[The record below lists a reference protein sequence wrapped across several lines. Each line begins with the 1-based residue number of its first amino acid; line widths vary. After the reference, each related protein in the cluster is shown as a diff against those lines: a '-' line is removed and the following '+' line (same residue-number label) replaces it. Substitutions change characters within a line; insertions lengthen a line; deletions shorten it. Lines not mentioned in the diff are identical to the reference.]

1 MKKLIPFILAFLPLV
16 VSCKLEDTYTQTN
29 VHEMVTVKE
38 GVLLNDNG
46 YVLNVKEDA
55 LGTDKWKIEGN
66 RYLALFD
73 ILNRALDIRLKEVV
87 KASIVYPAEYDETE
101 EYPADPLSPE
111 MAGISG
117 GYLNLGFTYY
127 KAKGSHAAHPIR
139 IYDEVKGTVHYL
151 HISHEGNGEDP
162 TRMDEKDLETDSA
175 IFSLPIETGNND
187 RFALVM
193 NIIVTDSAGKKTVE
207 EKTINLY

>member
-1 MKKLIPFILAFLPLV
+1 MKKLIPFLLAILPLV
-16 VSCKLEDTYTQTN
+16 VSCKLEDTFTQTN
-29 VHEMVTVKE
+29 VQEMVTVRE

-46 YVLNVKEDA
+46 YVFNVTEDA
-55 LGTDKWKIEGN
+55 LGVDKWKIEGN

-73 ILNRALDIRLKEVV
+73 ILNRPLDIRLKEVV

-117 GYLNLGFTYY
+117 GYLNLGLGYY
-127 KAKGSHAAHPIR
+127 KAKGSNAAHPIR
-139 IYDEVKGTVHYL
+139 FFEEVKGSQHNL
-151 HISHEGNGEDP
+151 HIFHEGNGEDP
-162 TRMDEKDLETDSA
+162 TRMEESDLETT
-175 IFSLPIETGNND
+175 IVMFSLPLELKSSE
-187 RFALVM
+187 RVSLVM
-193 NIIVTDSAGKKTVE
+193 DVITTDSAGKKTVE

>member
-1 MKKLIPFILAFLPLV
+1 MKKLIPFILAILPLV

-29 VHEMVTVKE
+29 VQEMVTVRE

-73 ILNRALDIRLKEVV
+73 ILNRALDIRLKDVLE
-87 KASIVYPAEYDETE
+87 AAIVYPGEFDEGQ
-101 EYPADPLSPE
+101 EYPSDPLILE
-111 MAGISG
+111 MTGFSG
-117 GYLNLGFTYY
+117 GYLNLGLSYY

-139 IYDEVKGTVHYL
+139 FFEEVKGSQHNL
-151 HISHEGNGEDP
+151 HIFHEGNGEDP
-162 TRMDEKDLETDSA
+162 TRMEESDLETTIV
-175 IFSLPIETGNND
+175 IFSLPLELKSSE
-187 RFALVM
+187 RVSLVM
-193 NIIVTDSAGKKTVE
+193 DVITTDSAGKKTVE